1 MKNEW
6 PSDHPWH
13 KYKNLQNSEKLTIW
27 LVFYKCWRRSLRR
40 AKLQKNEF
48 AYFKLYLMEIH
59 ARFYKKIILSGN
71 FLTAEKLLMNSLL
84 SRANENIRLLL
95 DSMSP
100 YNLIGFVSAIRSQI
114 ELNALINKYISDKSY
129 HEKFIVL
136 NQDRTK
142 AKEMETVINI
152 KTLIGKLD
160 LEMIPY
166 SSVYADL
173 SLLLHPNP
181 AMVPMYAQ
189 IQKGKSGT
197 GMGHPNINWY
207 FDRTIAESENS
218 KNWFND
224 YMWSF
229 LTFVQHFILLIDQ
242 LKNDFYLNDDEKMQH
257 MGFIHANFLKVHQ
270 KEINDAVNNAMNKG
284 EDVGDA
290 VRRVYDEILK
300 GDNRKI

>member
-1 MKNEW
+1 
-6 PSDHPWH
+6 
-13 KYKNLQNSEKLTIW
+13 
-27 LVFYKCWRRSLRR
+27 
-40 AKLQKNEF
+40 
-48 AYFKLYLMEIH
+48 MEIH

-71 FLTAEKLLMNSLL
+71 YLTAEKLLMNSLL
-84 SRANENIRLLL
+84 SRANENVRLLIG
-95 DSMSP
+95 SMNP

-152 KTLIGKLD
+152 NTLIGKLD
-160 LEMIPY
+160 FDLIPY

-181 AMVPMYAQ
+181 AMVSMYAQ
-189 IQKGKSGT
+189 IKKGKSGT
-197 GMGHPNINWY
+197 GVAHPNINWY
-207 FDRTIAESENS
+207 FDRTIAETEIS
-218 KNWFND
+218 KEWFNN
-224 YMWSF
+224 YLWNF
-229 LTFVQHFILLIDQ
+229 LTYVQHFILLIDQ
-242 LKNDFYLNDDEKMQH
+242 LQNDFYLNDDEKNQH
-257 MGFIHANFLKVHQ
+257 MGFVHAHFLKVHQ
-270 KEINDAVNNAMNKG
+270 EEIIGAANNALNKG

-300 GDNRKI
+300 GDKRKN